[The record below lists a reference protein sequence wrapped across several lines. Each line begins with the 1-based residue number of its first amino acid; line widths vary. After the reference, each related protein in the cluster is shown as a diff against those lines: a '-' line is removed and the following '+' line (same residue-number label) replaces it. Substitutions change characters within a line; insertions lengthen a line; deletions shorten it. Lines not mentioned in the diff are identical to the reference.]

1 MVVAVVRLVLLVDLP
16 TCNQAQLLVLFPRQV
31 KGLSTVFIMAGMV
44 VMPEPQEVNVIFVVK
59 DQNTTA
65 EQLVKL
71 LLVTLQLGLKL
82 GQFTALMCKYLPTKC
97 GRFMI

>member
-1 MVVAVVRLVLLVDLP
+1 MRGLLVHIQAVRVVMSVLLEEDVILK
-16 TCNQAQLLVLFPRQV
+16 V
-31 KGLSTVFIMAGMV
+31 TV
-44 VMPEPQEVNVIFVVK
+44 
-59 DQNTTA
+59 QNITA

-71 LLVTLQLGLKL
+71 LLVMLQLGLKL

>member
-1 MVVAVVRLVLLVDLP
+1 M
-16 TCNQAQLLVLFPRQV
+16 QLLVLFPLLV
-31 KGLSTVFIMAGMV
+31 KDLLVRGLLVHIQAVRV
-44 VMPEPQEVNVIFVVK
+44 VMSVLLEEDVILKVTV
-59 DQNTTA
+59 QNITA

-71 LLVTLQLGLKL
+71 LLVMLQLGLKL

>member
-1 MVVAVVRLVLLVDLP
+1 MPLVLL
-16 TCNQAQLLVLFPRQV
+16 LLDDWGQC
-31 KGLSTVFIMAGMV
+31 TA
-44 VMPEPQEVNVIFVVK
+44 
-59 DQNTTA
+59 A

-71 LLVTLQLGLKL
+71 LLVMLQLGLKL